1 MYYVCAHTVHANSGP
16 WVSGPRVPGPRSRG
30 LRVPGTVSPC
40 ILVVECLLVHV
51 SSLSSVPCLFTH
63 LLGMGFDT
71 FALAYILSRGWNRVQ
86 ISSTALIWYCIDMVL
101 HWYGT
106 ALIQTLHWYGH
117 TRKWFSHYSGAQT
130 PPLMRRVPWQFL
142 GCAESTV
149 LISDKQWNSAPSS
162 KCVCKPMK

>member
-86 ISSTALIWYCIDMVL
+86 ISSTALIWYCIDTD
-101 HWYGT
+101 T
-106 ALIQTLHWYGH
+106 ALIWPHKKMVLSLLRCPDPT
-117 TRKWFSHYSGAQT
+117 SHEKGPMT
-130 PPLMRRVPWQFL
+130 
-142 GCAESTV
+142 
-149 LISDKQWNSAPSS
+149 ISWLCRGSMGLRS
-162 KCVCKPMK
+162 